1 MKLQTRLERLKAQ
14 FEWGHIDE
22 HEYRKKMDE
31 TRAQLA
37 LVPESD
43 RIVAFDQVAA
53 IVSSLPGAIDAA
65 SPARLTE
72 LIQMI
77 VSRVTTSGRSVTQI
91 EYVAA
96 ALPFFGPVPNDLLMA
111 PPESLRG
118 SGPHAGSPRLVR
130 RGIVQRRR
138 RAWSVCHRRNAEAC
152 LV

>member
-1 MKLQTRLERLKAQ
+1 VQR
-14 FEWGHIDE
+14 DE

-65 SPARLTE
+65 SPARLKE

-111 PPESLRG
+111 PPERFELPTQALGR
-118 SGPHAGSPRLVR
+118 PRSIL
-130 RGIVQRRR
+130 
-138 RAWSVCHRRNAEAC
+138 
-152 LV
+152 